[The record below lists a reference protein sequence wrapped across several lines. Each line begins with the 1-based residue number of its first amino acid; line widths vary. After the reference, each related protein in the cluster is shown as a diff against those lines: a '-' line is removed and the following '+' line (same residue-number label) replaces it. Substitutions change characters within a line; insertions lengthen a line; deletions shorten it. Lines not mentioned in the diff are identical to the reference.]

1 MELRLVLPKLVRR
14 MAEDLE
20 WASKGFYYDFETV
33 LFEYTA
39 ILNYVI
45 EIFFFLPE
53 ECPELERQAVR
64 AITAF
69 LRGDETRER
78 LKKKLMAILEDY
90 KEKTEE
96 EG

>member
-1 MELRLVLPKLVRR
+1 MQLRVVLPKLVRR
-14 MAEDLE
+14 MAEDLD

-33 LFEYTA
+33 LFEYTT

-45 EIFFFLPE
+45 EIFYLLPE
-53 ECPELERQAVR
+53 ECPELERQAIR
-64 AITAF
+64 AIMAF

-78 LKKKLMAILEDY
+78 LKKELMTILENY

-96 EG
+96 EV